1 MGDYKKK
8 MKIDLDMGNNQIIG
22 LVPET
27 VTDLPTTNLVVG
39 RIVVKGS
46 SMYICVNPTG
56 ATDDDRWKIF
66 SATSSTATGLTVND
80 IGNSVAGLYSG
91 KLRVADIPDI
101 EISKVT
107 DLQTN
112 LDKKLENVKFNG
124 ANLTI
129 TDKAVE
135 IPRDLSQY
143 INTTT
148 NFTDKTYVDGQITTL
163 DGKISAIKEFN
174 VEVVD
179 SLPETGV
186 ANTIYFVPQTGGS
199 GLNVKDEYMWIN
211 STWELIGTTE
221 FKLTIT
227 QGEGT
232 GISINGTPLQDAS
245 TTKDGLMTKEM
256 VATVNGKADKSYV
269 DDTFITTV
277 SKATSVTE
285 NDTNVVTSGAVFTF
299 VDDVKTN
306 INATIEEGLA
316 GKVAKTITVNGHAL
330 SDNVTVTKEDVGLGS
345 VDNTSDANKP
355 ISTATQTA
363 LNKKVDKLT
372 TKPTAGTYTKVDI
385 NAEGQVIAG
394 QAKIAIADISDFP
407 TLLTRYTASINGNG
421 TTKAFSVPTDS
432 ITDISSVM
440 VLDATDGS
448 EIITGVKIANDKVE
462 IGFNTAPATDEN
474 YTVVITAKPNPA

>member
-46 SMYICVNPTG
+46 SMYICVNPAG

-66 SATSSTATGLTVND
+66 SATGSTATGLTVND
-80 IGNSVAGLYSG
+80 IGNSVAGLYNG
-91 KLRVADIPDI
+91 KLKAENIPDI
-101 EISKVT
+101 DISNVT

-112 LDKKLENVKFNG
+112 LDKKLENVKFDG

-135 IPRDLSQY
+135 IPKDLSKY
-143 INTTT
+143 DNTNT
-148 NFTDKTYVDGQITTL
+148 NFTNKTYVDGKVTDL
-163 DGKISAIKEFN
+163 DDKISAIKQFN

-179 SLPETGV
+179 SRPDTGE

-199 GLNVKDEYMWIN
+199 GLNIKDEYMWIN
-211 STWELIGTTE
+211 DKWELIGTTE

-227 QGEGT
+227 QDDD

-269 DDTFITTV
+269 DDTFITTA
-277 SKATSVTE
+277 SKATDVTE
-285 NDTNVVTSGAVFTF
+285 NDTNVVTSGAVYTH
-299 VDDVKTN
+299 VNSVKTE
-306 INATIEEGLA
+306 INATIEEGLS
-316 GKVAKTITVNGHAL
+316 GKVDTTTTVNGHAL
-330 SDNVTVTKEDVGLGS
+330 SANVTVTKEDVGLGS
-345 VDNTSDANKP
+345 VDNTSDKDKP
-355 ISTATQTA
+355 ISTATQAA
-363 LNKKVDKLT
+363 LDKKVDKLT
-372 TKPTAGTYTKVDI
+372 DSPVGTYAKVTV
-385 NAEGQVIAG
+385 NADGLVSAG

-407 TLLTRYTASINGNG
+407 TLLTRYTASINGDG
-421 TTKAFSVPTDS
+421 TTKAFSVPTDN
-432 ITDISSVM
+432 IEDISSVM
-440 VLDATDGS
+440 VLDASDGS
-448 EIITGVKIANDKVE
+448 EVITGVKITSDKVE
-462 IGFNTAPATDEN
+462 IGFNTAPITDEN
-474 YTVVITAKPNPA
+474 YTVVITAKPKSA